1 MHIFRKNRWRELI
14 LPGLLLLPLVSFAQ
28 TITTGDLTGTVKD
41 TSDAVVPNATVTLR
55 NWDTGDVH
63 TATTGAAGNYRFSLL
78 KPGSYQ
84 ISAIAAGL
92 KSDFSRVTVEL
103 GQAKTVDLIAKLQ
116 ATQEVIEVTATAG
129 LMQTDNANM
138 AASFNESQLEN
149 LPAPGNDMTAYAFT
163 APGVTMST
171 GGGYGAFSVAGLP
184 ADSNMFT
191 INGNDNMDPYLN
203 LNNSG
208 ASNLTLGSN
217 EIAEATVV
225 VNGYTGQYGRQAGA
239 QVNYVTKSG
248 SNEFHGNSAW
258 YYNERVMN
266 ANDWFANANG
276 QSRPFAVSNQ
286 WADSIGG
293 PIVKNKAFFFF
304 NNEGMR
310 YVLPSGGPVFIP
322 TTDFANAVLQNLATN
337 NPAAVPFYKTAFGVY
352 AGAPGA
358 AHATPVTS
366 ALDPALGCGDI
377 SDPVFGVS
385 KPCAQTFRSAVNNLN
400 TEWLMAIKADYNITN
415 SDRIYFRYNVDK
427 GVQATGTDPINSAFN
442 ANSVQPSYGGQFGY
456 NRTIGTSMVNQLLLS
471 ASYYSA
477 IFGPPDFAA
486 AVKAFPTTFDFNDG
500 VFTPLGGSDTS
511 YPAGR
516 KVRQTQ
522 LVDDFSWLKGAH
534 NIKLGINVRKN
545 YISSYA
551 ALPNTSGL
559 FTFNSMTD
567 FYNGALNGS
576 STYGQSFPLVGAEPL
591 TMYSLGTYI
600 QDEWKVRSNLS
611 VTLAMRMDRN
621 SNINCASGC
630 FNQLLSP
637 FATAGHDVNTPYNQ
651 SIHTGL
657 KDAFPGLQ
665 GFVPVPRIGVAYSP
679 LKATTI
685 RGGFG
690 VFTDLYQGLLADRF
704 ITNSPGVAAFT
715 TTTGNVALN
724 DPNSAFASV
733 ANSNAAFQNGF
744 ANGATL
750 AGLQAAV
757 PLGFAAPT
765 YNTIANNLKNPK
777 YYEWNFEVQQGI
789 GSSLVASLNYVGN
802 HGQDEIIQTTTAN
815 AYSPTGLGGLPTAAP
830 DSRFGS
836 VLELNN
842 TGFSNYDGLISSLR
856 WRMKSGFSGAFNYTW
871 SHALDTCSNGCIE
884 PFVYLT
890 NLSVRTQIDPNNL
903 RSLNYGAADYD
914 TRHAVS
920 ANFVYTTPKFSGSRL
935 LHNVAGGW
943 VFAGTAIYHSG
954 YPFSILNMGVR
965 TAQIKNDTNSRAIVL
980 ADEVTPGSVPTTCS
994 TPNDPCYSAS
1004 QFLSGA
1010 AQSDF
1015 GTMPRN
1021 SFRGPS
1027 YFDTD
1032 INLNKT
1038 FAVRERYKL
1047 MVGAF
1052 FFNVLNHP
1060 NFDQPNNSVTSGTFG
1075 TIESSVSAPTSAYGS
1090 FMGSAVSGRLIQT
1103 VIKFSF

>member
-1 MHIFRKNRWRELI
+1 
-14 LPGLLLLPLVSFAQ
+14 LLLPLVSFAQ

-41 TSDAVVPNATVTLR
+41 TSDAVVPNATVTLKS
-55 NWDTGDVH
+55 WDTGDVH
-63 TATTGAAGNYRFSLL
+63 TATTSAAGTYRFSLL

-84 ISAIAAGL
+84 ISAVTPGL

-171 GGGYGAFSVAGLP
+171 GGGYGSFSVAGLP

-286 WADSIGG
+286 WADSVGG

-322 TTDFANAVLQNLATN
+322 TTDFSNAVLANLATT
-337 NPAAVPFYKTAFGVY
+337 NPSAVPFYKTAFGVY

-377 SDPVFGVS
+377 VDPVFGVS
-385 KPCAQTFRSAVNNLN
+385 QPCAQTFRSAVNNLN
-400 TEWLMAIKADYNITN
+400 TEWLMAVKVDYNITN
-415 SDRIYFRYNVDK
+415 NDRIYFRYNEDK
-427 GVQATGTDPINSAFN
+427 GVQATGTDAINSAFN

-486 AVKAFPTTFDFNDG
+486 AVKVFPTTFDFNDG
-500 VFTPLGGSDTS
+500 IFTPLGGSDTS

-534 NIKLGINVRKN
+534 NIKLGINLRKN

-600 QDEWKVRSNLS
+600 QDEWKMRSNLS

-621 SNINCASGC
+621 SNINCGSGC

-651 SIHTGL
+651 SIHTGI

-750 AGLQAAV
+750 AGLKAAV
-757 PLGFAAPT
+757 PLGFAAPI

-777 YYEWNFEVQQGI
+777 YYEWNFELQQGI

-802 HGQDEIIQTTTAN
+802 HGQDEVIQTTTAN
-815 AYSPTGLGGLPTAAP
+815 AYSPTGLGGLPTTAP

-836 VLELNN
+836 ILELNN

-920 ANFVYTTPKFSGSRL
+920 ANFVYTTPKFGGSRL

-954 YPFSILNMGVR
+954 YPFSIVNMGVR

-980 ADEVTPGSVPTTCS
+980 AEEVSPGSVSTSCS
-994 TPNDPCYSAS
+994 TPNSPCYSAS
-1004 QFLSGA
+1004 QFLSGT

-1015 GTMPRN
+1015 GIMPRN

-1060 NFDQPNNSVTSGTFG
+1060 NFDQPNNSVTSGAFG